1 MPEPPERPP
10 GDGRVVGCPGHKETW
25 HRSSSHYQVQSTRWT
40 YLCRWM
46 GRNSLASRS
55 ALSIAYHTTL
65 QHSSH
70 SISYTAHHHT
80 MLRRTTSH
88 HAIWLRILGPP
99 VKCAVPKRV
108 RNAQVSVADNA
119 KLWSNNVRT
128 RAPKWEGLPPVS
140 QKRGQGTACA
150 RWRAP
155 PPQFATPIFHPNV
168 SEDGYVWHPYA
179 SHYDGS
185 RHRLADLVYH
195 LAVLFAEVSPPST
208 P

>member
-1 MPEPPERPP
+1 MPWAQRNLAAFLISLP
-10 GDGRVVGCPGHKETW
+10 GAV
-25 HRSSSHYQVQSTRWT
+25 YQVDISLPVDGAEFPRIQVCPLHSTSHHT
-40 YLCRWM
+40 V
-46 GRNSLASRS
+46 AF
-55 ALSIAYHTTL
+55 IA
-65 QHSSH
+65 QHIVHGTS
-70 SISYTAHHHT
+70 HHT